1 MLKKRLI
8 FTLLYSAG
16 SFMLS
21 RNFRLQSV
29 GNLEWLQRNYDF
41 SHISYSIDELVV
53 IDVTRE
59 KKNLDEFCD
68 VLKSLTFNNFVP
80 ITAGGGVRTVDS
92 ARKLLRSGADKILI
106 NSGLFE
112 EGNLAGRLAEE
123 FGQQCVVG
131 SVDLKRSKTGELQ
144 VWIRD
149 GTVLIESQT
158 LDLLEKA
165 FEKDVGEIYLNSI
178 DRDGTGQ
185 EFDMEI
191 LELLPIK
198 VNKPLILAGGAGN
211 SDHLLLGLK
220 DSRIDAVATANL
232 FNFVGDGLHKAR
244 HELVENGIVLP
255 IWDLQFRKSEKPISL
270 ENSGIDA

>member
-8 FTLLYSAG
+8 FTLLYGAG

-21 RNFRLQSV
+21 RNFRLQAV

-41 SHISYSIDELVV
+41 AQISYSIDELVV

-68 VLKSLTFNNFVP
+68 ILKSLTYNNFVP

-106 NSGLFE
+106 NSSLFE
-112 EGNLAGRLAEE
+112 QENLAGQLAEE

-144 VWIRD
+144 VWTRD
-149 GTVLIESQT
+149 GTVLNDSRT
-158 LDLLEKA
+158 KDLLEKVLR
-165 FEKDVGEIYLNSI
+165 EDVGEIYLNSI

-185 EFDMEI
+185 GFDIEI

-232 FNFVGDGLHKAR
+232 FNFIGDGLHKAR
-244 HELVENGIVLP
+244 HELLNHGIVLP
-255 IWDLQFRKSEKPISL
+255 IWDLEFREIEKVRTP
-270 ENSGIDA
+270 ENSGLDV

>member
-29 GNLEWLQRNYDF
+29 GNLEWLQHNYDF

-144 VWIRD
+144 VWTRD

-158 LDLLEKA
+158 LNLLEKV

-185 EFDMEI
+185 GFDMVI

>member
-144 VWIRD
+144 VWTRD

-165 FEKDVGEIYLNSI
+165 FEKDLGEIYLNSI

-185 EFDMEI
+185 GFDMEI

>member
-21 RNFRLQSV
+21 RNFRLQTV

-59 KKNLDEFCD
+59 KRNLDEFCH

-92 ARKLLRSGADKILI
+92 ARQLLRSGADKILI
-106 NSGLFE
+106 NSGLFQ
-112 EGNLAGRLAEE
+112 EGNLAGQLAEE

-144 VWIRD
+144 VWTRG
-149 GTVLIESQT
+149 GTVLNESRT
-158 LDLLEKA
+158 IDLVEKILR
-165 FEKDVGEIYLNSI
+165 EDVGEIYLNSI

-185 EFDMEI
+185 GFDFEI
-191 LELLPIK
+191 LDLLDEK
-198 VNKPLILAGGAGN
+198 L
-211 SDHLLLGLK
+211 DQ
-220 DSRIDAVATANL
+220 
-232 FNFVGDGLHKAR
+232 
-244 HELVENGIVLP
+244 
-255 IWDLQFRKSEKPISL
+255 DL
-270 ENSGIDA
+270 